1 MAMSFAKSM
10 GNIEFLI
17 LAIGSVVFFT
27 LLLVSGNTMAIA
39 VRERVGELAVM
50 KAVGYG
56 DGFVLGLVMFESM
69 LIALLGGGTGLL
81 LAKAFSMRGDP
92 TGGMLPVF
100 YIPTAAM
107 ALGFGLTAVVG
118 AAAGVLPAFSA
129 SRLRVIEALRRL

>member
-1 MAMSFAKSM
+1 MSKLLLM
-10 GNIEFLI
+10 
-17 LAIGSVVFFT
+17 LARRIALAALT

-100 YIPTAAM
+100 YIPAA
-107 ALGFGLTAVVG
+107 ALLLGFALTAVVG